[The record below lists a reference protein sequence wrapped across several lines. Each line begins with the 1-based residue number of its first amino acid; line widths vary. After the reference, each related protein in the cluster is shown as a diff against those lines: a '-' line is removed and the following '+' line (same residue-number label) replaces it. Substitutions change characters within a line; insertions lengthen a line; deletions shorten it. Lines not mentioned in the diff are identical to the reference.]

1 METPQARESKGGLD
15 ESFATEASDQARDAW
30 WSTIRRLLE
39 KRRLIIGMTVGA
51 AVVSIVI
58 SLLLPKWY
66 AGTARVLLPTPTGGG
81 ALSALLGNLDP
92 AAASIL
98 GTSGGDYVRYM
109 AILTS
114 ESMSQRVIDRFN
126 LMDEYETRD
135 ARYPRMKTLEMLEGN
150 VEFEVDREFDFLA
163 ITVLDKGPEQAA
175 EMANFYVEE
184 LNRMNASLVSENAAN
199 YRHFVE
205 QRYDATIAGLDS
217 AMKALSAYQQE
228 SGVIELEKQA
238 EAFLTVLAEYRA
250 ASFQAEVEYQAL
262 VMDFGKDNP
271 ATKAAYNRVQA
282 ARDLEKD
289 LLAGEDPLMPV
300 ALEDIP
306 EVGVGYAQALREVM
320 IYEKII
326 EFARP
331 LLEQA
336 IFEEQKQTPAVQ
348 VLDQALVPEKKAK
361 PKRMIIV
368 AGATLSVFLLTCLY
382 VLMLGWL
389 ERNRGYLA
397 SQLRPTGRRES

>member
-1 METPQARESKGGLD
+1 METPNPADSGSARPA
-15 ESFATEASDQARDAW
+15 FASEHDAARDAW
-30 WSTIRRLLE
+30 WSTVRKLLA
-39 KRRLIIGMTVGA
+39 KRRLIIGFTLGA
-51 AVVSIVI
+51 AIISVVI

-81 ALSALLGNLDP
+81 GISALLGNLDP

-98 GTSGGDYVRYM
+98 GSSGGDYVRYM

-150 VEFEVDREFDFLA
+150 VEFEVDREFDFLSV
-163 ITVLDKGPEQAA
+163 TVLDKSAEQAA

-199 YRHFVE
+199 YRGFVE

-217 AMKALSAYQQE
+217 AMQVLSAYQQE

-238 EAFLTVLAEYRA
+238 EAFLAVLAEYRA

-271 ATKAAYNRVQA
+271 ATKSAYNRVLA
-282 ARDLEKD
+282 ARELEKD
-289 LLAGEDPLMPV
+289 LLEGKDPLMPV
-300 ALEDIP
+300 ALKDIP

-348 VLDQALVPEKKAK
+348 VLDRALVPEKKAK

-389 ERNRGYLA
+389 DRNRRYLA
-397 SQLRPTGRRES
+397 SQLKPNAGSKS